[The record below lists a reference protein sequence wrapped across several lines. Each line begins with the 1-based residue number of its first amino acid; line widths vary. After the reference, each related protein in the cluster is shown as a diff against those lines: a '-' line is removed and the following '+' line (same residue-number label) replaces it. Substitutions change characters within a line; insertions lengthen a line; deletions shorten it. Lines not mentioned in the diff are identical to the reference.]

1 MITLSPPPPPPPF
14 SQLEI
19 GYNPFGPDGMKVLS
33 EILKFHGNVKALK
46 LGWCQVDPYM
56 FIIL

>member
-1 MITLSPPPPPPPF
+1 
-14 SQLEI
+14 
-19 GYNPFGPDGMKVLS
+19 MKVLS

-46 LGWCQVDPYM
+46 LGWCQVDPYT